1 MPNKRSGSDGGM
13 PSPEIKKQRLTPSI
27 EDKVHEVAIKR
38 EAEASPSASTAAP
51 PSPLAPG
58 FSDLPDDNAPED
70 TNTPQDPLPCS
81 ECAQKLFSEGPGG
94 EIIGPLK
101 CLYSDEEEP
110 CSECTRLNLPCT
122 HLTWPARA
130 TAAEIQK
137 MKPGR
142 KALKATQALSARLKS
157 VWKVLDRTDA
167 KLTELRNINR
177 NLFRV
182 VNELR
187 ESNSK
192 EPLDLGYLED
202 FSSAWDETEDGKYE

>member
-1 MPNKRSGSDGGM
+1 MPKKRSGTDGGM
-13 PSPEIKKQRLTPSI
+13 PSRGIKKQRLTPSI
-27 EDKVHEVAIKR
+27 EDKIHEVAIKR
-38 EAEASPSASTAAP
+38 EAEASPSALTAAP
-51 PSPLAPG
+51 PSPLAPA

-70 TNTPQDPLPCS
+70 TNIPQDPVPCL
-81 ECAQKLFSEGPGG
+81 ECAQKLFFQGPGRK
-94 EIIGPLK
+94 IIGPLK
-101 CLYSDEEEP
+101 CIYSDEEEI
-110 CSECTRLNLPCT
+110 CAECTRLKIPCN
-122 HLTWPARA
+122 HLIWPARE
-130 TAAEIQK
+130 TAVEIQK

-177 NLFRV
+177 NSFRV

-202 FSSAWDETEDGKYE
+202 FSSAWYETEDGKYE

>member
-1 MPNKRSGSDGGM
+1 
-13 PSPEIKKQRLTPSI
+13 
-27 EDKVHEVAIKR
+27 
-38 EAEASPSASTAAP
+38 
-51 PSPLAPG
+51 
-58 FSDLPDDNAPED
+58 
-70 TNTPQDPLPCS
+70 
-81 ECAQKLFSEGPGG
+81 
-94 EIIGPLK
+94 
-101 CLYSDEEEP
+101 
-110 CSECTRLNLPCT
+110 
-122 HLTWPARA
+122 
-130 TAAEIQK
+130 

>member
-1 MPNKRSGSDGGM
+1 
-13 PSPEIKKQRLTPSI
+13 
-27 EDKVHEVAIKR
+27 
-38 EAEASPSASTAAP
+38 
-51 PSPLAPG
+51 
-58 FSDLPDDNAPED
+58 
-70 TNTPQDPLPCS
+70 
-81 ECAQKLFSEGPGG
+81 
-94 EIIGPLK
+94 
-101 CLYSDEEEP
+101 
-110 CSECTRLNLPCT
+110 
-122 HLTWPARA
+122 
-130 TAAEIQK
+130 

-142 KALKATQALSARLKS
+142 KALKATQPLSARLKS